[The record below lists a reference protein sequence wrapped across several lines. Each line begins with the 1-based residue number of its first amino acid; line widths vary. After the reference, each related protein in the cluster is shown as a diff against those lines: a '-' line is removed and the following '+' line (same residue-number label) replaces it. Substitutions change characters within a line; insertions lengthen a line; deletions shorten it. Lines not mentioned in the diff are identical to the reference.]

1 MEGLSWKES
10 SLTTVGMNL
19 ARREKGVVLALVS
32 TCLSPKQVHLS
43 PSLGQYES
51 KMCMMLKVLLLA
63 DFSAY
68 SESSMILF

>member
-1 MEGLSWKES
+1 
-10 SLTTVGMNL
+10 MNL

-32 TCLSPKQVHLS
+32 TCLLPKQVHLS
-43 PSLGQYES
+43 PSLGQHES